1 VSETLE
7 KVFELVGRKQVMI
20 SSHGYDELAAGGIP
34 VRDIVS
40 GIAKAVVVEDYP
52 KGAIHFAQ
60 VAMPFVFLVPTLLRG
75 NPDLKCS
82 TVCCADFATLKT
94 VEGAGAPKK

>member
-1 VSETLE
+1 MKSDSIAMLLSG
-7 KVFELVGRKQVMI
+7 FANQRIQLVI
-20 SSHGYDELAAGGIP
+20 
-34 VRDIVS
+34 
-40 GIAKAVVVEDYP
+40 
-52 KGAIHFAQ
+52 GAIKAQDHERGIHFTQ
-60 VAMPFVFLVPTLLRG
+60 VAMAFVFLAPTLLRG